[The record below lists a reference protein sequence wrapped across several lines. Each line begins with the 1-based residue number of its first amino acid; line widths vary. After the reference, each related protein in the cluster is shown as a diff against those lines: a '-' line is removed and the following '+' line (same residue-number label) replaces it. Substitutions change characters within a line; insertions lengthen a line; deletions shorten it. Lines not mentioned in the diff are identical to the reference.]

1 MAGARMTKHK
11 LLASACFALV
21 AGFASSAL
29 AVDAEL
35 PPNAVPGKCYER
47 VLIPEVL
54 EYYEDRI
61 IDAPE
66 RTEIRVIPAVYGDE
80 VRTVTVREGR
90 TEYITVPATYRTV
103 TETVTIRP
111 ASYRIETVSARY
123 ETITERVLI
132 REAYAVWK
140 RGVPAH
146 DRPNDPG
153 KIRVGAGGEVLC
165 LVEVPAEYANVTR
178 QVLREPAREVRI
190 DIPAETRVITRQV
203 IDQPGRV
210 DKREIAAEYGSVQV
224 RVLKSPERTETY
236 TVPATYKVVRKQ
248 RLVKASRFEWVEVTC
263 QQPPPPP
270 PPRYVAPP
278 PPPPRYSPAP
288 PPKYVAPV
296 RAPVARC
303 DEVDV
308 TATTVRDLQTAL
320 GMRNYYSGA
329 RNGVFNTA
337 TSTALR
343 RYQTETGL
351 AVGRIDGATLRAL
364 GVPYSSNCAAVG
376 ERG

>member
-1 MAGARMTKHK
+1 MAGDEMKKHQ
-11 LLASACFALV
+11 LLASACFALITSFGSG
-21 AGFASSAL
+21 AFAL
-29 AVDAEL
+29 DADL
-35 PPNAVPGKCYER
+35 PPNAVPGKCYQR

-61 IDAPE
+61 IDTPE

-90 TEYITVPATYRTV
+90 TEFITVAATYRTV

-111 ASYRIETVSARY
+111 ASYRIETVAARY

-140 RGVPAH
+140 RGVPPSA
-146 DRPNDPG
+146 RPNDPN
-153 KIRVGAGGEVLC
+153 KIRTGAGGEVLC
-165 LVEVPAEYANVTR
+165 LVEVPAEYAMVTR

-190 DIPAETRVITRQV
+190 DIPAETRVITRSV
-203 IDQPGRV
+203 IDQPARV
-210 DKREIAAEYGSVQV
+210 DKREIAAEYAQVTV

-236 TVPATYKVVRKQ
+236 TIPATYKTVRKQ
-248 RLVKASRFEWVEVTC
+248 RLIKASHFEWAEAVCE
-263 QQPPPPP
+263 QGPPPP
-270 PPRYVAPP
+270 PPRLP
-278 PPPPRYSPAP
+278 P
-288 PPKYVAPV
+288 PPKYVAPPPPKYV
-296 RAPVARC
+296 PPPRPMGRC

-329 RNGVFNTA
+329 RNGVFNAA
-337 TSTALR
+337 TTQALHR
-343 RYQTETGL
+343 FQTENRL
-351 AVGRIDGATLRAL
+351 AVGRIDGPTLRAL
-364 GVPYSSNCAAVG
+364 GVPYTSGCAAVG